1 MSSDSS
7 AIFNIVLFQP
17 EIPTNTGNIGRV
29 CVASGC
35 HLHLVGPMGFSID
48 EKQVRRAG
56 LDYWVHLQHTYYE
69 TYEDFLQAHPVED
82 QICFMTTKT
91 DQTIYQKVFKKGDWL
106 MFGPETRGLPE
117 EVWKPRVGQA
127 YKIPMVGPTRSL
139 NLANSVSITAF
150 EGLRQLGFPG
160 ASPF

>member
-1 MSSDSS
+1 MNPTPN
-7 AIFNIVLFQP
+7 FHIVLYQP

-35 HLHLVGPMGFSID
+35 HLHLIGPMGFSID

-56 LDYWVHLQHTYYE
+56 LDYWVHLQHTYYHDL
-69 TYEDFLQAHPVED
+69 YQFQAAHPAAMG
-82 QICFMTTKT
+82 QMSFLTTKT
-91 DQTIYQKVFKKGDWL
+91 DQEIYDKKFSRGDWL

-117 EVWKPRVGQA
+117 ELWRPHSNQA

-139 NLANSVSITAF
+139 NLANSVSIVAF
-150 EGLRQLGFPG
+150 EGLRQLRQVKN
-160 ASPF
+160 

>member
-1 MSSDSS
+1 MEPN
-7 AIFNIVLFQP
+7 FNIVLFQP

-35 HLHLVGPMGFSID
+35 HLHLIGPMGFSID

-69 TYEDFLQAHPVED
+69 NYQAFLAEHKQILD
-82 QICFMTTKT
+82 KICFMTTKT
-91 DQTIYQKVFKKGDWL
+91 DQSIYDKSFQKGDWM
-106 MFGPETRGLPE
+106 MFGPETRGLPL
-117 EVWKPRVGQA
+117 EVWEPRSEQA

-139 NLANSVSITAF
+139 NLANSVSITTF
-150 EGLRQLGFPG
+150 EGLRQLR
-160 ASPF
+160 AQE

>member
-1 MSSDSS
+1 MST
-7 AIFNIVLFQP
+7 ANFNIVLFQP

-35 HLHLVGPMGFSID
+35 HLHLIGPMGFSID

-56 LDYWVHLQHTYYE
+56 LDYWPHLTYTLYENYEAFLEQH
-69 TYEDFLQAHPVED
+69 DVLDQMSFL
-82 QICFMTTKT
+82 TTKT
-91 DQTIYQKVFKKGDWL
+91 EQIIYDKSFQKGDWF

-117 EVWKPRVGQA
+117 DIWKPRIAQS

-139 NLANSVSITAF
+139 NLANSVSIIAF
-150 EGLRQLGFPG
+150 EGLRQLRN
-160 ASPF
+160 